1 MTSKRQCMV
10 CGSPIVECMGFV
22 LARDYLKN
30 RIPPREICGKCI
42 FVMEEKWLKAPARGC
57 HE

>member
-1 MTSKRQCMV
+1 MV
-10 CGSPIVECMGFV
+10 CGAQIVECMGFV
-22 LARDYLKN
+22 LARDYLAN

-42 FVMEEKWLKAPARGC
+42 FFMEQTWPKMNEGNW

>member
-1 MTSKRQCMV
+1 MTNNRQCMV
-10 CGSPIVECMGFV
+10 CGTQIVECMGFV

-30 RIPPREICGKCI
+30 KIPPREICGKCI
-42 FVMEEKWLKAPARGC
+42 FFMEQTWPKMNEGNW